1 MLQIISHLYIVGWIA
16 SLIFATIII
25 TMILRKRHKIRGL
38 YEYDRDMDTIEPE
51 VTYKTDEDGVYIY
64 EKNTNSIAIYSP
76 LKKDMLMVRIFCYGP
91 VLDFSR
97 DEKRSSGGWG
107 GAGAAY
113 VPYNYYYNPYG
124 NSVYC
129 YPNQQYDPHIYNTI
143 LQNMV
148 QDSPKE
154 EETVHVTH
162 LIPTIKISIVSEDLW
177 KNLKDNYST
186 LNFDRLSSNQYFYVV
201 NPNLHSLDHV
211 EVIGHDETIFGMT
224 IDGFFRYIVDNI
236 DDPLI
241 SPRQRDI
248 IHSMIEAKRDC
259 NYRVCFNL
267 YLRNGG

>member
-1 MLQIISHLYIVGWIA
+1 MLQIISYLYIAGWIV

-25 TMILRKRHKIRGL
+25 AMTLRKKHKIRGL
-38 YEYDRDMDTIEPE
+38 YEYYRDMDTIEPE
-51 VTYKTDEDGVYIY
+51 VTYKSDDDGRYVY
-64 EKNTNSIAIYSP
+64 EKDTNSIAIYSP
-76 LKKDMLMVRIFCYGP
+76 LKKDMLIVRIFCYGP

-129 YPNQQYDPHIYNTI
+129 YPNQQYDPHIYNAT

-148 QDSPKE
+148 QYSPKE

-162 LIPTIKISIVSEDLW
+162 LVPTIKISIVSEDLW
-177 KNLKDNYST
+177 KNLKKNHST
-186 LNFDRLSSNQYFYVV
+186 LNFDRLSPNQYFYVV
-201 NPNLHSLDHV
+201 NPNLSSLDHV
-211 EVIGHDETIFGMT
+211 EVVGHDETISWMT

-248 IHSMIEAKRDC
+248 IHSMIEAKRDS
-259 NYRVCFNL
+259 NYHVCFNF

>member
-1 MLQIISHLYIVGWIA
+1 MLQIISYLYIVGWIA

-25 TMILRKRHKIRGL
+25 TMILRKKHKIRGL

-51 VTYKTDEDGVYIY
+51 VTFKSEDGSYVY
-64 EKNTNSIAIYSP
+64 EKDTNSIAIYSP

-113 VPYNYYYNPYG
+113 VPYNYYYNPCG
-124 NSVYC
+124 NSVYY

-162 LIPTIKISIVSEDLW
+162 LVPTIKISIVSEDLW
-177 KNLKDNYST
+177 KNLKGNHST

-201 NPNLHSLDHV
+201 NPNLSSLDHV
-211 EVIGHDETIFGMT
+211 EVVRHDETIFGMT
-224 IDGFFRYIVDNI
+224 MSITGISTFR
-236 DDPLI
+236 PMEQ
-241 SPRQRDI
+241 S
-248 IHSMIEAKRDC
+248 C
-259 NYRVCFNL
+259 C
-267 YLRNGG
+267 

>member
-51 VTYKTDEDGVYIY
+51 VTFKTDEDGVYIY
-64 EKNTNSIAIYSP
+64 EKDTNSIAVYSP
-76 LKKDMLMVRIFCYGP
+76 LKKEMLMVRIFCYGP

-124 NSVYC
+124 NSIYC

-143 LQNMV
+143 LQNMR
-148 QDSPKE
+148 DPTSE

-162 LIPTIKISIVSEDLW
+162 LIPTIKISIVSEALW
-177 KNLKDNYST
+177 KSLKENHST
-186 LNFDRLSSNQYFYVV
+186 LNFDKLSPNQYFYVV
-201 NPNLHSLDHV
+201 HPTLRTFDHV
-211 EVIGHDETIFGMT
+211 EVIGQDDTIFGMT
-224 IDGFFRYIVDNI
+224 VDGFFKYIVDNI

-259 NYRVCFNL
+259 NYHVCFNL
-267 YLRNGG
+267 YLRNGV